1 MADYEKLH
9 TYNWSNTLIHYFCIH
24 NRPKPFIGWNLI
36 CRMDISFSRYH
47 RQITRY
53 PQRLWPLNFLDN
65 TLFIFRILEC
75 YNCSCTSHRFSSH
88 IILDILTTKGSPIL
102 YPISKT
108 NFVVLKENRRIK
120 TDTNQD
126 KALFLVLIFLLI
138 PVLFFTI
145 QSIRI
150 DKTPF
155 DLSHAFAT
163 NGTNETNKPTS
174 NPEYSMK
181 NNPNLNIQLPKPVKN
196 INETITIKKV
206 DENETR
212 IMINNT

>member
-1 MADYEKLH
+1 MRSYTHITGAIL
-9 TYNWSNTLIHYFCIH
+9 LF
-24 NRPKPFIGWNLI
+24 
-36 CRMDISFSRYH
+36 ISFAYLTNLNYLWVGILFAGWISVFPDILDRLTGTH
-47 RQITRY
+47 RGYGHSIFWIIPCLFVGFWSITIAAA
-53 PQRLWPLNFLDN
+53 LVTGL
-65 TLFIFRILEC
+65 I
-75 YNCSCTSHRFSSH
+75 SH

-102 YPISKT
+102 YPLSKT

-120 TDTNQD
+120 TGTNQD

-163 NGTNETNKPTS
+163 NGTNETNTATS
-174 NPEYSMK
+174 NTQYSMK

-196 INETITIKKV
+196 VNETITIKKV

-212 IMINNT
+212 IMITNT